1 MKKILL
7 YQEQVYASLV
17 NVRAT
22 LDLNDI
28 PYEIQDENLA
38 LVGYGAAIGG
48 VKLFV
53 RENHF
58 EPAVKTLLKAKIIT
72 KEQADEALGFG
83 EAGDSG
89 N

>member
-7 YQEQVYASLV
+7 YQEQVYANLV

-53 RENHF
+53 WENHF
-58 EPAVKTLLKAKIIT
+58 EAAVKALLQAKIIT
-72 KEQADEALGFG
+72 QEQADDALGFG
-83 EAGDSG
+83 GVGD
-89 N
+89 

>member
-1 MKKILL
+1 MKKVLL
-7 YQEQVYASLV
+7 YQEHIYANLV

-53 RENHF
+53 WENHF
-58 EPAVKTLLKAKIIT
+58 EEAVKTLLKADIIT
-72 KEQADEALGFG
+72 DQQANDALGDG
-83 EAGDSG
+83 GYLY
-89 N
+89 